1 MIYFNLN
8 TKALIT
14 LCVGFAFWEN
24 ASEITRNASKT
35 RASNILKRETQLPL
49 AILHLAFWSPFGR
62 VLARV
67 ESKTR
72 PDANQDAGRGVTEAH
87 RRIPFSSARRLFRRR
102 AGQGASQTEEKKNL
116 GTGVVE
122 TSARCR
128 YRHHV
133 HAPA

>member
-1 MIYFNLN
+1 M
-8 TKALIT
+8 
-14 LCVGFAFWEN
+14 
-24 ASEITRNASKT
+24 
-35 RASNILKRETQLPL
+35 
-49 AILHLAFWSPFGR
+49 FWSCFGR

-72 PDANQDAGRGVTEAH
+72 PDANQDGGRGVTEAH
-87 RRIPFSSARRLFRRR
+87 RRISFPSARRVFRRP
-102 AGQGASQTEEKKNL
+102 AGRGASQTQETKNL

-133 HAPA
+133 HAPASIARGESFHSNVVCSRLLACLRVEKMSISMISGNVIIG